1 MAEGGVQ
8 VPVVTPRRLETFAGP
23 IHTIILLLVMIGV
36 SVAGY
41 FSAQRMRSAQNPNR
55 LFFYGV
61 TMAWEWIMVAYIY
74 WGVRRHGKS
83 MRELVGGGW
92 TRARDFFR
100 DLGIAL
106 SFWIAALFVLG
117 IVAHVVGTS
126 GMNQAARTISP
137 QGLQESVL
145 WIAVAVT
152 AGFCEE
158 TIFRGYLQKQL
169 AAWTQSAP
177 AGVML
182 SAVLFGTGHIYQG
195 GKATVVIGVYGLMFG
210 ILAEV
215 RRSLRPGM
223 MTHAWHD
230 ALAGLLL
237 RFIPKSPSLF

>member
-1 MAEGGVQ
+1 
-8 VPVVTPRRLETFAGP
+8 LETFAGP
-23 IHTIILLLVMIGV
+23 IHTIVLLLVMIGA

-41 FSAQRMRSAQNPNR
+41 FSVHRLRDTPNPNR

-61 TMAWEWIMVAYIY
+61 TMAWEWIVVAYIY
-74 WGVRRHGKS
+74 WGVRRHGKP

-100 DLGIAL
+100 DLGIAV
-106 SFWIAALFVLG
+106 SFWIAALIVLG
-117 IVAHVVGTS
+117 IAAHVVGTS
-126 GMNQAARTISP
+126 GGNQAARTISP
-137 QGLQESVL
+137 RGFQESIA

-158 TIFRGYLQKQL
+158 TIFRGYFQKQL

-177 AGVML
+177 AGVLL
-182 SAVLFGTGHIYQG
+182 SAGLFGAGHIYQG
-195 GKATVVIGVYGLMFG
+195 GKATVIIGVYGLMFG

-215 RRSLRPGM
+215 RHSLRPGM

-230 ALAGLLL
+230 ALAGLAV
-237 RFIPKSPSLF
+237 RFLPKSPSLF